1 MPNKPPLKIE
11 RVSIDDALRAMHDA
25 VFVDARSTTA
35 LSRNPLQVRGA
46 IHLPVKEI
54 EQRWRQLPRD
64 RTLITYC
71 T

>member
-1 MPNKPPLKIE
+1 MTSKSPLKIE
-11 RVSIDDALRAMHDA
+11 RVSIDDAVQRMHDA
-25 VFVDARSTTA
+25 VFVDARSGTA

-46 IHLPVKEI
+46 IHVPVKEV
-54 EQRWRQLPRD
+54 EQRLRQLPRD

>member
-1 MPNKPPLKIE
+1 MPSKSQLKIE
-11 RVSIDDALRAMHDA
+11 RVSIDDALQTMPDA

-46 IHLPVKEI
+46 IHVSVKEV
-54 EQRWRQLPRD
+54 EQRLRQLPRD
-64 RTLITYC
+64 RILITYC

>member
-1 MPNKPPLKIE
+1 MPSKSPLKIE
-11 RVSIDDALRAMHDA
+11 RVSIDEARQQINDAL
-25 VFVDARSTTA
+25 FVDARSATA

-46 IHLPVKEI
+46 THVPVKEI
-54 EQRWRQLPRD
+54 EQRVRHLPRN

>member
-1 MPNKPPLKIE
+1 MPSKAPLKIK
-11 RVSIDDALRAMHDA
+11 RISIDDALHAMHDV
-25 VFVDARSTTA
+25 VFVDARSATA

-46 IHLPVKEI
+46 IHVPVKQI
-54 EQRWRQLPRD
+54 EQRLRQLPRD

>member
-1 MPNKPPLKIE
+1 MTSKSPLKIE
-11 RVSIDDALRAMHDA
+11 RVSIDDALQTMHDA
-25 VFVDARSTTA
+25 VFVDARSATA

-46 IHLPVKEI
+46 IHVPVKEV
-54 EQRWRQLPRD
+54 EQRLRQLPRD